1 MNYNVVWP
9 SFWKNVFTY
18 FPHIIFFGENTEIVL
33 PNLEDILIYVMLRK
47 HLIFYIIY
55 SGLIRQ
61 LIPNPSFSFLLVSL
75 LGTRYGLVYFKTMR
89 IIH

>member
-1 MNYNVVWP
+1 MLFGLPFGKMY
-9 SFWKNVFTY
+9 SLISLISY
-18 FPHIIFFGENTEIVL
+18 FFGENTEIVL

-61 LIPNPSFSFLLVSL
+61 FIPNPSFSFLLVSL
-75 LGTRYGLVYFKTMR
+75 LGTRHGLVYFKTMR